1 MADEGKTTEPNAA
14 STTAPPPG
22 KDGVDITA
30 ASSGAVTVAGADVV
44 EQEID
49 GEDDAE
55 QCPKVSGG
63 NSSKESK
70 LNSALT
76 ASRTPYAKPAAGE
89 IFIM

>member
-1 MADEGKTTEPNAA
+1 MADEGKTTEPNTA

-22 KDGVDITA
+22 KDGVDVTA
-30 ASSGAVTVAGADVV
+30 AASGAVTVAGADVV
-44 EQEID
+44 EQELD

-55 QCPKVSGG
+55 QCPKVSG